1 MQTLISFAKLIS
13 LGVLISFGHQ
23 AVAQKALYG
32 NGTIQEKKRI
42 VKKFTTLNVQLN
54 GTIYVHLGQ
63 QSHVVVKTDE
73 NLISKVQTK
82 VSSSGVLTIDQDG
95 WPEPSKGFVV
105 HVFTPYLTKIEG
117 DSWSD
122 IEISYIEQ
130 DFLTINKDLGTM
142 KIKGK
147 VNDLNV
153 DSKQAKMDFSKL
165 IVRNAQV
172 NLEVRAKLTL
182 CCAESVIKTIDRSS
196 KFILLSDGTDD
207 ELATE
212 KTKVQKPKYVNFS
225 LINNSYSRK
234 NFVVRGPLEAPFSY
248 GFALMPYFA
257 KKERWPVG
265 TKIYRESLS
274 GETTLLRVIELED
287 AETKV
292 KLYNY

>member
-1 MQTLISFAKLIS
+1 MQTMISYVKLIS
-13 LGVLISFGHQ
+13 LGILISFGHQ
-23 AVAQKALYG
+23 AVAQKAVNG
-32 NGTIQEKKRI
+32 NGNIQEKKRI

-63 QSHVVVKTDE
+63 QSHVVVKTDD
-73 NLISKVQTK
+73 NLISMVRTK
-82 VSSSGVLTIDQDG
+82 VSSTGVLTIDQDG

-122 IEISYIEQ
+122 IEISDIEQ
-130 DFLTINKDLGTM
+130 DFLTINKDLGSM
-142 KIKGK
+142 KIEGR
-147 VNDLNV
+147 VNDLTV

-165 IVRNAQV
+165 IVRNARI

-182 CCAESVIKTIDRSS
+182 CCAESVVKTLDRSS
-196 KFILLSDGTDD
+196 KFILLSDRTND
-207 ELATE
+207 EPAIE
-212 KTKVQKPKYVNFS
+212 KTKVQKPKYVSFS
-225 LINNSYSRK
+225 LINNSYTRK

-274 GETTLLRVIELED
+274 GETTLLRVVKLKD
-287 AETKV
+287 ADSKI
-292 KLYNY
+292 KLYND